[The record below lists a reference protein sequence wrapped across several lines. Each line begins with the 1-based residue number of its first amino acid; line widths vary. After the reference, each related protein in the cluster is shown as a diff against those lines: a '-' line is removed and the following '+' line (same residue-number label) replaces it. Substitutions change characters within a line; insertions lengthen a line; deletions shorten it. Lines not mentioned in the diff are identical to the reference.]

1 MMQPMGAEF
10 FIHLRNGENFSSKEE
25 YAAACGYSLSYIL
38 KLRRSGLGWDA
49 IWNRKRNGTPAQ
61 RAKQKRKM
69 RRVSRGMSL
78 FEPVEE

>member
-1 MMQPMGAEF
+1 MKPDF
-10 FIHLRNGENFSSKEE
+10 FIRLRNGESFDSKAE
-25 YAAACGYSLSYIL
+25 YAAACGYSLSYVL

-61 RAKQKRKM
+61 KAKQKRKM
-69 RRVSRGMSL
+69 RRMARGMSL